1 MAYRKI
7 QEEEQKKAAATGQ
20 PAAVLPDLKPSAEA
34 AAAVAAAQIT
44 AAGRTSTAAG
54 RTSTAAGQ
62 TSTAAGRTST
72 TAPSTTAS
80 QPGGKLSFAEFEK
93 AAKKLKMLLDNGIIS
108 QEEFDTEKQRLVS
121 NMEI

>member
-1 MAYRKI
+1 M
-7 QEEEQKKAAATGQ
+7 
-20 PAAVLPDLKPSAEA
+20 PDLKPSAEA

>member
-1 MAYRKI
+1 M
-7 QEEEQKKAAATGQ
+7 
-20 PAAVLPDLKPSAEA
+20 PDLKPSME
-34 AAAVAAAQIT
+34 AVAAVQAT
-44 AAGRTSTAAG
+44 AAGRTSTEAG

-62 TSTAAGRTST
+62 TSTAAGRTSS
-72 TAPSTTAS
+72 TAPSVTSS

-108 QEEFDTEKQRLVS
+108 QEEFDAEKQRLVN